1 VLSTIWDGRL
11 CVFNIFDVTKKPQ
24 YSKMRNLKQRITEI
38 EDETT
43 EMTFKVTQGHRLW
56 RLYSFG
62 IQCVVHGIETEEYL
76 YEYRINSSY
85 VYTGVR

>member
-1 VLSTIWDGRL
+1 
-11 CVFNIFDVTKKPQ
+11 VTKKPH
-24 YSKMRNLKQRITEI
+24 YSKMLNLKQRSREI
-38 EDETT
+38 EETPLFLDETS
-43 EMTFKVTQGHRLW
+43 EMTLKITQGHRLW

-76 YEYRINSSY
+76 YEYRINSLY